1 MEFETLLKQ
10 IKDARQNPDTNQ
22 AYLQELEGS
31 FIRLI
36 LQAEDR
42 LIM

>member
-1 MEFETLLKQ
+1 MEFETLLKR
-10 IKDARQNPDTNQ
+10 IKEARQNPEQNQ
-22 AYLQELEGS
+22 VYLQELEGV
-31 FIRLI
+31 FIKLI